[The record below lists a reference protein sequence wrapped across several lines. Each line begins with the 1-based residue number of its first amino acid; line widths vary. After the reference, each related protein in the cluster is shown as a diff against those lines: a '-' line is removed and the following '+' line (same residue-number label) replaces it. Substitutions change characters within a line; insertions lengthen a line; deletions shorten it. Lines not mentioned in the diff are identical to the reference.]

1 MKLGGTV
8 RTLIACLFCLPWLS
22 GCSSLPP
29 KDDLIA
35 KSAELLSKTGEL
47 ISQQAQNLGNWG
59 ASQNNAQYDR
69 ELAQLFDQPYIAPLT
84 RYLHQHGSDASRA
97 EHLRQVVEERQ
108 RRCQQV
114 ASRYA
119 ERDKTA
125 ATLQQMRASYGD
137 SCQEQIEQFAA
148 LLPPARP
155 GATPRPAADTAQT
168 RPRTAPAAAPA
179 AAGIDRQQAND
190 CYLLFTIKNYSQA
203 RDACLGPA
211 EAGDGKAQ
219 YNLSVIA
226 SSLKRYPEALHWA
239 RRAAE
244 SSPDGRYQLGQL
256 YLRGQGVEQNPAS
269 ALNWFEQAA
278 EQGLAPAQY
287 QSARMYQRGQG
298 AAPNPS
304 KARQR
309 FEQAA
314 RQGHRDAQLALGLLY
329 LHGEGVAV
337 DNGKARDWLLRAA
350 RQGSAAA
357 QYQLGELYAE
367 GRGVPADTAAAY
379 VWLSLAKDN
388 GEPRAAARLQQLHAQ
403 LDDGQIAQAQLQVRR
418 ALEQQR

>member
-8 RTLIACLFCLPWLS
+8 RTLIACLFCLLWLS
-22 GCSSLPP
+22 GCSSQPAQDGL
-29 KDDLIA
+29 LA
-35 KSAELLSKTGEL
+35 RSAELLSKTGEL
-47 ISQQAQNLGNWG
+47 ISQQAQSLGNWG

-84 RYLHQHGSDASRA
+84 HYLDQHGSDASRA

-108 RRCQQV
+108 RRCQRV

-119 ERDKTA
+119 ERDKTP

-155 GATPRPAADTAQT
+155 GATPRPAVNSAQP
-168 RPRTAPAAAPA
+168 RPRVAPPA
-179 AAGIDRQQAND
+179 VSPGIDRQQAND

-211 EAGDGKAQ
+211 AAGDGKAQ

-226 SSLKRYPEALHWA
+226 SSLGNYPEALHWA

-244 SSPDGRYQLGQL
+244 RSPDGCYQLGEL
-256 YLRGQGVEQNPAS
+256 YLRGQGIEQNPAS
-269 ALNWFEQAA
+269 ALSWFEQAA
-278 EQGLAPAQY
+278 EQGLARAQY
-287 QSARMYQRGQG
+287 QSARMHQHGQG

-329 LHGEGVAV
+329 LHGEGIAV

-350 RQGSAAA
+350 RQGSGAA
-357 QYQLGELYAE
+357 QYQLGELHAE
-367 GRGVPADTAAAY
+367 GRGVPPDAAAAY
-379 VWLSLAKDN
+379 VWLSLARDN
-388 GEPRAAARLQQLHAQ
+388 GEPRAAARLQQLRAQ
-403 LDDGQIAQAQLQVRR
+403 LDDAQIAQAQQRVRR
-418 ALEQQR
+418 TLEQQR